1 MNSPADTSANTP
13 VSYFEGQYAHAPDPW
28 HLAERWYDRRK
39 YDLTVAALPRARY
52 ARAFEPGCSVGVL
65 TELLGARCDTLLA
78 TDRVRSAVDTAA
90 RRLAGQSHVTVRLLA
105 VPEQWPSD
113 TFDLVVLSELLYY
126 FDTAT
131 RTRVLRQSVRSLGEG
146 GHLLTVHWNHP
157 VSEHT
162 CTGRDIAAELDT
174 LPGLRP
180 LARYDDPDFT
190 LTVHERGTGPDPALS
205 PARAEGLA

>member
-1 MNSPADTSANTP
+1 MNTP
-13 VSYFEGQYAHAPDPW
+13 VSYFEGQYARGTDPW

-39 YDLTVAALPRARY
+39 YGLTVAALPRARY
-52 ARAFEPGCSVGVL
+52 GRAFEPGCSVGVL
-65 TELLGARCDTLLA
+65 SELLAPRCDVLLS
-78 TDRVRSAVDTAA
+78 TDRVGPAVDTAA
-90 RRLAGQSHVTVRLLA
+90 RRLAALSHVVVQHMA
-105 VPEQWPSD
+105 VPEEWPSD
-113 TFDLVVLSELLYY
+113 RFDLIVLSELLYY

-131 RTRVLRQSVRSLGEG
+131 RIRVLEQSVESLSDG

-162 CTGRDIAAELDT
+162 CTGRDIAEQLDT

-180 LARYDDPDFT
+180 LARYDDPDFA
-190 LTVHERGTGPDPALS
+190 LTVHERGAGPGAALS